1 MLLVTKV
8 KINGKTEKM
17 AKDSQT
23 GKELKPVRAPYV
35 LKRTP
40 QRVEHAGQ
48 EYLVDKIVD
57 RMNQGHKL
65 SLAIALEYPDVPKA
79 SYASIAT
86 KVKKHPYFIAY
97 KELSLKLIHD
107 KSAALQQN
115 MLDLAFN
122 SRSDMIK
129 YSATKDSLDRIHG
142 EAGKDAAADKP
153 AMVFNFS
160 FGDNPPAKPRVIIEG
175 ETA

>member
-1 MLLVTKV
+1 
-8 KINGKTEKM
+8 M

-23 GKELKPVRAPYV
+23 GRELKPVRAPYT
-35 LKRTP
+35 LKRTV
-40 QRVEHAGQ
+40 QRLEHNGQ

-65 SLAIALEYPDVPKA
+65 SVAIALEYPDVPKA

-97 KELSLKLIHD
+97 REASLKILSD
-107 KSAALQQN
+107 KGAALQQN

-122 SRSDMIK
+122 SRSDMVK
-129 YSATKDSLDRIHG
+129 FSATKDAMDRVYG
-142 EAGKDAAADKP
+142 EAGADEDSKKP

-160 FGDNPPAKPRVIIEG
+160 FGDAAPKTAPSVFIEG